1 MLFGSRDLFSFN
13 SFDWVSLNL
22 LVINSKYRVLFVMK
36 KSSHNC
42 FICSFSFK
50 LDGGIW
56 TFNFMYV
63 GGSSSFNLVSVAF
76 IVLLMIL

>member
-1 MLFGSRDLFSFN
+1 
-13 SFDWVSLNL
+13 
-22 LVINSKYRVLFVMK
+22 MK